1 MKVILHI
8 PHSSIYF
15 PHRKGF
21 LISANELLKEAEHL
35 GDLHTEE
42 LFYPNEQR
50 YRHRAV
56 VAGFSRVFCDVE
68 RYEDDEVEGMARFG
82 MGATYTH
89 NDDGEQ
95 IRDISNALR
104 EEILSEYYRPH
115 HKKLELHVQECLES
129 KEEVLIV
136 DCHSFPDVPF
146 NNSILSFSGGTR
158 PDICIGTDE
167 YHTSKKLTGF
177 VVEYFKSKGYSV
189 SINTPY
195 SGSMVP
201 LKYYRSSPKLSSIM
215 IEINRKLYMNET
227 TKEKLEGGGEFKR
240 MQGAIQELF
249 LKIGK
254 GT

>member
-8 PHSSIYF
+8 PHSSLNF

-21 LISANELLKEAEHL
+21 LISADELLKEAEHL

-50 YRHRAV
+50 KRYRAV

-68 RYEDDEVEGMARFG
+68 RYEEDEAEGMSRFG
-82 MGATYTH
+82 MGVLYTH
-89 NDDGEQ
+89 NDNGEQ
-95 IRDISNALR
+95 IRAMSTALR

-115 HKKLELHVQECLES
+115 HKELEQQVEECLQS
-129 KEEVLIV
+129 SEEVLIV

-146 NNSILSFSGGTR
+146 NNSILSISGEMR

-167 YHTSKKLTGF
+167 HHTSKKLTECVVGF
-177 VVEYFKSKGYSV
+177 FKSKGYSV

-195 SGSMVP
+195 AGSIVP
-201 LKYYRSSPKLSSIM
+201 LKYFRSSLKLSTIM
-215 IEINRKLYMNET
+215 IEVNRKLYMNEM
-227 TKEKLEGGGEFKR
+227 TKEKLEGGGEFQK
-240 MQGAIQELF
+240 MQEAIQELF
-249 LKIGK
+249 VMIGK
-254 GT
+254 GD